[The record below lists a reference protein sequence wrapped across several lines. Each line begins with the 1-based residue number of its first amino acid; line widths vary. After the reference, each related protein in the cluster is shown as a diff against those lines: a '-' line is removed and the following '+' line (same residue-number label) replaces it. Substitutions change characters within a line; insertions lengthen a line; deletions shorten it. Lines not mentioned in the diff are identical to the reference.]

1 MAKRSDISILLFFD
15 RQMVRADFGKDIS
28 QPSFYLQ
35 ETVDVESTLYEAI
48 IQVTQNQPRLG
59 SKTLVLS
66 ADVWSQIVLLP
77 KLSVSGIEPADLEEV
92 LKFEAETLSGIDIDE
107 ISLASTNLGVED
119 DYQKF
124 WVSAIRNAD
133 LDAINEHLESLGCR
147 DTLIAHPSGF
157 AADTDARSNRRT
169 LEVWEDLVFH
179 LTDNSTRLEQV
190 KQRSSEPLVSSEPI
204 LTGSQNIDLD
214 EEDATFENLT
224 DDVTV
229 KRWAGI
235 VAHNYRKRLD
245 SILAPRLRHFD
256 RTPTRPI
263 RHIFSGIIALLVVG
277 FCFWHAQYV
286 QQYNK
291 NLQAKISELEAPAAE
306 KKKNDGQLIQILEKR
321 AEVETAVTALGDD
334 LKRITFFL
342 ESQNNRF
349 ATLLE
354 LLIEMRTED
363 LVIEQVEGTEEGILI
378 SGVSLNGEAAQGL
391 AKSLRER
398 SVKLGWA
405 VNPARQEGQQ
415 KLTTGGPWDYKILLA
430 ETGPFE
436 SAVQPRKKNRMT
448 TN

>member
-1 MAKRSDISILLFFD
+1 
-15 RQMVRADFGKDIS
+15 MVRADFGKDIS
-28 QPSFYLQ
+28 KPNFYLQ
-35 ETVDVESTLYEAI
+35 ETVDVESTLHEAV
-48 IQVTQNQPRLG
+48 IQVTQNQPRL
-59 SKTLVLS
+59 SSRTLVLS
-66 ADVWSQIVLLP
+66 TDVWSQIVLLP
-77 KLSVSGIEPADLEEV
+77 KLSVSGIEPSDLEEV

-107 ISLASTNLGVED
+107 ISLASTSLGVEG

-124 WVSAIRNAD
+124 WVSAIRSAD

-157 AADTDARSNRRT
+157 ARNTELRSNCET
-169 LEVWEDLVFH
+169 LEVWEDLIFH
-179 LTDNSTRLEQV
+179 LTENSTRLELV
-190 KQRSSEPLVSSEPI
+190 KQLSSDQLVSNEPV
-204 LTGSQNIDLD
+204 LTGSQNIEWDD
-214 EEDATFENLT
+214 EHATFEHLTEDATA
-224 DDVTV
+224 

-235 VAHNYRKRLD
+235 VAGNYRKRLD

-277 FCFWHAQYV
+277 FCFWHGQYA

-291 NLQAKISELEAPAAE
+291 DLQIKISEIEAPAIQ
-306 KKKNDGQLIQILEKR
+306 KKKNDSQLIQILEKR
-321 AEVETAVTALGDD
+321 AEVETAVTLLGDD

-354 LLIEMRTED
+354 LLIEMRTAD

-436 SAVQPRKKNRMT
+436 SAVQPRKKN
-448 TN
+448 

>member
-15 RQMVRADFGKDIS
+15 RQMVRADFGKDLS
-28 QPSFYLQ
+28 KPNFFLR
-35 ETVDVESTLYEAI
+35 ETVDVESTLYESI
-48 IQVTQNQPRLG
+48 IQGTQNQPRLG
-59 SKTLVLS
+59 NRTLVLS

-77 KLSVSGIEPADLEEV
+77 KLSVSGIEPSDLQEV

-107 ISLASTNLGVED
+107 ISLASTDLGAED
-119 DYQKF
+119 DYEKF

-133 LDAINEHLESLGCR
+133 LDAINEHLESLGCH

-157 AADTDARSNRRT
+157 AAHNEKRSNRLT

-179 LTDNSTRLEQV
+179 LTENSTRLEQV
-190 KQRSSEPLVSSEPI
+190 KQLSIEPLVSNEPI
-204 LTGSQNIDLD
+204 LTGSQNI
-214 EEDATFENLT
+214 EWNEGSATFEHLT
-224 DDVTV
+224 DDATA
-229 KRWAGI
+229 KHWAGI
-235 VAHNYRKRLD
+235 VAGNYRKRLD

-256 RTPTRPI
+256 RSPARPI
-263 RHIFSGIIALLVVG
+263 RHIFSGVIALLVIG
-277 FCFWHAQYV
+277 FCFWHGQFI
-286 QQYNK
+286 QKYNED
-291 NLQAKISELEAPAAE
+291 LQTKISEIEAPAAQ
-306 KKKNDGQLIQILEKR
+306 KKKNDAQLIQILEKR

-349 ATLLE
+349 AILLE

-398 SVKLGWA
+398 AVELGWA

-415 KLTTGGPWDYKILLA
+415 KLTTGGPWNYQILLA

-436 SAVQPRKKNRMT
+436 SAVQPRKKN
-448 TN
+448 

>member
-28 QPSFYLQ
+28 KPNFYLQ
-35 ETVDVESTLYEAI
+35 ETVDVESTLHEAI
-48 IQVTQNQPRLG
+48 IQVTQNQPRL
-59 SKTLVLS
+59 SNRTLVLS
-66 ADVWSQIVLLP
+66 TDVWSQIVLLP
-77 KLSVSGIEPADLEEV
+77 KLSVSGIEPSDLEEV

-107 ISLASTNLGVED
+107 ISLASTKLDVEG

-124 WVSAIRNAD
+124 WVSVIKSAD

-157 AADTDARSNRRT
+157 ARNTELRGNCET

-179 LTDNSTRLEQV
+179 LTENSTRLEHV
-190 KQRSSEPLVSSEPI
+190 KQLSSDQLVSNEPV
-204 LTGSQNIDLD
+204 LTGSQNIEWDD
-214 EEDATFENLT
+214 EHATFEHLT
-224 DDVTV
+224 EDTTA

-235 VAHNYRKRLD
+235 VADNYRKRLD

-277 FCFWHAQYV
+277 FCFWHGQYA

-291 NLQAKISELEAPAAE
+291 SLQIKLSEIEAPAIQ
-306 KKKNDGQLIQILEKR
+306 KKKNDSQLIQILEKR

-363 LVIEQVEGTEEGILI
+363 LVIEQVEGTEDGILI

-415 KLTTGGPWDYKILLA
+415 KLTTGGPWNYKILLA

-436 SAVQPRKKNRMT
+436 SAVQPRKKN
-448 TN
+448 

>member
-28 QPSFYLQ
+28 KPNFYLQ

-48 IQVTQNQPRLG
+48 IQVTQYQPRLG
-59 SKTLVLS
+59 SRTLVLS
-66 ADVWSQIVLLP
+66 TDVWSQIVLLP
-77 KLSVSGIEPADLEEV
+77 KLSVSGIEPSDLEEV

-107 ISLASTNLGVED
+107 ISLASTSLGIED

-124 WVSAIRNAD
+124 WVSAIRSAD

-147 DTLIAHPSGF
+147 DILIAHPSGF
-157 AADTDARSNRRT
+157 AANNAVKNNRQT
-169 LEVWEDLVFH
+169 IEVWEDLVFH
-179 LTDNSTRLEQV
+179 LTENSTRLEQV
-190 KQRSSEPLVSSEPI
+190 KQLSTTPLVSNEPV
-204 LTGSQNIDLD
+204 LTGSQNLEWD
-214 EEDATFENLT
+214 EEHATFEHLI
-224 DDVTV
+224 DDATA

-235 VAHNYRKRLD
+235 VAGNYRKRLD
-245 SILAPRLRHFD
+245 AILAPRLRHFD
-256 RTPTRPI
+256 RVPTRPI
-263 RHIFSGIIALLVVG
+263 RHIFSGIIGLLVIG
-277 FCFWHAQYV
+277 FCFWHGQYV

-291 NLQAKISELEAPAAE
+291 NLQIKISEIEAPAVQ
-306 KKKNDGQLIQILEKR
+306 KKKNDSQLIQILEKR
-321 AEVETAVTALGDD
+321 VEVETAVTALGDD

-342 ESQNNRF
+342 ESQNNRY

-363 LVIEQVEGTEEGILI
+363 LVIQQVEGTEDGILI

-436 SAVQPRKKNRMT
+436 SAVQPRKKN
-448 TN
+448 

>member
-190 KQRSSEPLVSSEPI
+190 KQRSSEPLESSEPI
-204 LTGSQNIDLD
+204 LTGSQNI
-214 EEDATFENLT
+214 
-224 DDVTV
+224 
-229 KRWAGI
+229 G
-235 VAHNYRKRLD
+235 AH
-245 SILAPRLRHFD
+245 PM
-256 RTPTRPI
+256 P
-263 RHIFSGIIALLVVG
+263 LL
-277 FCFWHAQYV
+277 
-286 QQYNK
+286 K
-291 NLQAKISELEAPAAE
+291 SPSE
-306 KKKNDGQLIQILEKR
+306 
-321 AEVETAVTALGDD
+321 
-334 LKRITFFL
+334 
-342 ESQNNRF
+342 
-349 ATLLE
+349 
-354 LLIEMRTED
+354 
-363 LVIEQVEGTEEGILI
+363 
-378 SGVSLNGEAAQGL
+378 
-391 AKSLRER
+391 
-398 SVKLGWA
+398 
-405 VNPARQEGQQ
+405 
-415 KLTTGGPWDYKILLA
+415 
-430 ETGPFE
+430 
-436 SAVQPRKKNRMT
+436 
-448 TN
+448 

>member
-1 MAKRSDISILLFFD
+1 MAKRSDISIILFFD

-28 QPSFYLQ
+28 KPNFYLQ

-59 SKTLVLS
+59 SRTLVLS
-66 ADVWSQIVLLP
+66 TDVWSQIVLLP
-77 KLSVSGIEPADLEEV
+77 KLSVSGIEPSDLEEV

-107 ISLASTNLGVED
+107 ISLASTSLGIED

-124 WVSAIRNAD
+124 WVSAIRSAD

-147 DTLIAHPSGF
+147 DILIAHPSGF
-157 AADTDARSNRRT
+157 AANNAVKNNRQT
-169 LEVWEDLVFH
+169 IEVWEDLVFH
-179 LTDNSTRLEQV
+179 LTENSTRLEQV
-190 KQRSSEPLVSSEPI
+190 KQLSTTPLVSNEPV
-204 LTGSQNIDLD
+204 LTGSQNLEWD
-214 EEDATFENLT
+214 EEHATFEHLI
-224 DDVTV
+224 DDATA

-235 VAHNYRKRLD
+235 VAGNYRKRLD
-245 SILAPRLRHFD
+245 AILAPRLRHFD
-256 RTPTRPI
+256 RVPTRPI
-263 RHIFSGIIALLVVG
+263 RHIFSGIIGLLVIG
-277 FCFWHAQYV
+277 FCFWHGQYV

-291 NLQAKISELEAPAAE
+291 NLQIKISEIEAPAVQ
-306 KKKNDGQLIQILEKR
+306 KKKNDSQLIQILEKR
-321 AEVETAVTALGDD
+321 VEVETAVTALGDD

-342 ESQNNRF
+342 ESQNNRY

-363 LVIEQVEGTEEGILI
+363 LVIQQVEGTEDGILI

-436 SAVQPRKKNRMT
+436 SAVQPRKKN
-448 TN
+448 